1 MDKIELLDHWGIKFK
16 SPRKELS
23 LYGSPNRT
31 ETRFVFE
38 SADGE
43 IFIAEGY
50 SLHKSSRQIKQNTF
64 LEYLQ
69 QNSVPG
75 IHPFVRT
82 KEFAHG
88 VELDNIFW
96 QIRPWIEADALDRSR
111 FETDTFFAG
120 LWSDF
125 LIKFHRAT
133 IIPNTP
139 QLPNQPFFFA
149 DFLPKLVSFA
159 TCKMPFLRDEIT
171 KSIGK
176 LDNFLEIEKTLP
188 QSVAHGDFHPGNIL
202 VKNNHISAVID
213 WEFSGLKCAGY
224 DPALLLG
231 CLGRD
236 DPALLNGE
244 NMIFLQ
250 NQLYKSNYMP
260 EISWE
265 HLTELMAAIRL
276 GWLGEW
282 IDLNEPILAQQ
293 ELQYINFLLDQ

>member
-1 MDKIELLDHWGIKFK
+1 MDKIELLAHWGITFK
-16 SPRKELS
+16 TPREELS

-31 ETRFVFE
+31 EKRFVFE

-50 SLHKSSRQIKQNTF
+50 SLLKKSRQIKQNLF

-82 KEFAHG
+82 KELAHG
-88 VELDNIFW
+88 VEPDNIFW
-96 QIRPWIEADALDRSR
+96 QIRPWIEADPLDRNN
-111 FETDTFFAG
+111 FEKDPVYAE

-125 LIKFHRAT
+125 LIKFNNAVTHRP
-133 IIPNTP
+133 IPE
-139 QLPNQPFFFA
+139 LPDPPFFFA
-149 DFLPKLVSFA
+149 DFFPKLLNFA
-159 TCKMPFLRDEIT
+159 DQKMPFLRDEMT

-176 LDNFLEIEKTLP
+176 LDNFLEQEKNLP
-188 QSVAHGDFHPGNIL
+188 QSPAHGDFHPGNIL
-202 VKNNHISAVID
+202 IKNNQIAAVID
-213 WEFSGLKCAGY
+213 WEFTGFKCAGY

-244 NMIFLQ
+244 NIIFLQ
-250 NQLYKSNYMP
+250 NQLYKNNYMP

-282 IDLNEPILAQQ
+282 IDLNEPVLAQQ